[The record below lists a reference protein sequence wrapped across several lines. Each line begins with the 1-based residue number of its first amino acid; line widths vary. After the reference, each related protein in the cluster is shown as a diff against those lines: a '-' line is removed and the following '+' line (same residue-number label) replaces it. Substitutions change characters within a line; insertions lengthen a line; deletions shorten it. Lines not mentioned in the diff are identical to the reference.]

1 MKKTIIFFMIISFF
15 TAVKG
20 QNTEP
25 KEKMFTKI
33 SNLETKILRLEREL
47 KDMDFRLAEIKEY
60 DSGIRDGISILKVND
75 EVIQDENLKLKRNID
90 DIRNY
95 YSLKTYMKEQVKK

>member
-1 MKKTIIFFMIISFF
+1 MKKTIIFFMTISFF

-20 QNTEP
+20 QNIDQ

-33 SNLETKILRLEREL
+33 SNLETKILRLEREI
-47 KDMDFRLAEIKEY
+47 KDMDLELAEIKEY
-60 DSGIRDGISILKVND
+60 DSGIRDGISVLKVND
-75 EVIQDENLKLKRNID
+75 EVIEDENLKLKRNID

>member
-1 MKKTIIFFMIISFF
+1 MKKTIIFFMTISFF

-20 QNTEP
+20 ENTEP

-47 KDMDFRLAEIKEY
+47 KDMDFQLAEIKEY
-60 DSGIRDGISILKVND
+60 DSGIRDGISVLKVND